1 MGRGVLARRILPHQL
16 QHEVA
21 DGVRAARHEAEP
33 EAFPLV
39 RAEDAID
46 YGLWWHETLEF
57 LPWSASPDELA
68 VYAERA
74 FAAADVAGFRVRA
87 EEEWQRLLDSGP
99 WTELGDPRWTRRA
112 ELAVLAPW
120 KGDGWIDGVIDLVL
134 HDPKANEVWVVD
146 WKTNRR
152 RPGEENRGLLGRLA
166 ETYSAQL
173 NAYGRALTGF
183 FPGARV
189 RCLVYSSAAGE
200 WNEVGQ
206 TG

>member
-1 MGRGVLARRILPHQL
+1 MPVALPVVPQADVPPVVAAEVEPTRIVGRGVIARRILPHQL

-87 EEEWQRLLDSGP
+87 EE
-99 WTELGDPRWTRRA
+99 
-112 ELAVLAPW
+112 
-120 KGDGWIDGVIDLVL
+120 
-134 HDPKANEVWVVD
+134 
-146 WKTNRR
+146 
-152 RPGEENRGLLGRLA
+152 
-166 ETYSAQL
+166 
-173 NAYGRALTGF
+173 
-183 FPGARV
+183 
-189 RCLVYSSAAGE
+189 
-200 WNEVGQ
+200 
-206 TG
+206 